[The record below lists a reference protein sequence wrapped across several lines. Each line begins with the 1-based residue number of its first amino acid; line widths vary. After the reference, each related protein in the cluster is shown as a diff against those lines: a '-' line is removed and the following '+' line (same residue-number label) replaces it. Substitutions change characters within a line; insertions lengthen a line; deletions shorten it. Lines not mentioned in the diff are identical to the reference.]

1 MGSFHRVDTSKLV
14 KGAAR
19 IMHSPIA
26 TVKPVKLADV
36 IVTASGATQYDP
48 TTDWVDLGATREGIQ
63 IAINNTE
70 SAFEVDQIAGQVGTA
85 PDTWECSVT
94 TRFAEMT
101 LEHLIIVWEGA
112 TLSTDATPTPTERE
126 TGFAG
131 ATSYTER
138 RLVVLFQKPSGKLV
152 GYFFHRAVRSPQE
165 ATLDFQKGGDAQ
177 SIQARFNILADATET
192 DPKKAFFRVRE
203 QS

>member
-1 MGSFHRVDTSKLV
+1 V

-19 IMHSPIA
+19 LMHAPDSVA
-26 TVKPVKLADV
+26 KPLELADV
-36 IVTASGATQYDP
+36 IVTASGATQYNP
-48 TTDWVDLGATREGIQ
+48 VTGWLDLGATREGIQ

-70 SAFEVDQIAGQVGTA
+70 SAYEIDQIAGQVGTA

-94 TRFAEMT
+94 TRLAEMT
-101 LEHLIIVWEGA
+101 LENLVIVWEGA
-112 TLSTDATPTPTERE
+112 TITTDSVPTIPERE

-138 RLVVLFQKPSGKLV
+138 RLVVLFQKPNGKIV

-192 DPKKAFFRVRE
+192 DPKMAFFRVRE